1 VLVSEPFARKRD
13 VAEGDA
19 LSLLTPAGER
29 EFSIAATFVDYSTD
43 LGLVAME
50 LGRYR
55 QLFGDQQLDTI
66 GVFTAT
72 GQTATVLA
80 QVEDLADRRGDLRVT
95 TSAFLRQ
102 LSLLVFD
109 RTFTIT
115 QVLRLIAGLV
125 AVIAVINALQAQRL
139 DSRREIATLRA
150 LGFSPGQVLRL
161 GEMQSLLLGTGAGV
175 LAVPV
180 GILMAWLLIVV
191 VNRIAFGWSM
201 VFVIDWWLVSQGVL
215 LAAVAGLLAGW
226 LPNRRSL
233 RESPAVAL
241 RAD

>member
-1 VLVSEPFARKRD
+1 VSEPFARKRD